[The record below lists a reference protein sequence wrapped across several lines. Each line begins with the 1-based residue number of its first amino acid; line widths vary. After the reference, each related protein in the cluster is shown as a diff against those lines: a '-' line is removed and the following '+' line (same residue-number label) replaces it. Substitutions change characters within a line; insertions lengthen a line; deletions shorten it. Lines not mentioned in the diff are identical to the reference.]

1 MSWAEAKWTVDSL
14 LQKIGQAPNNMRSFI
29 AYSLSATSIGLKFQ
43 EPADSYDANNNLI
56 CSVGGVMI
64 RMSDTG
70 YPTKPSEG
78 TLVVN
83 NTNLG
88 AYINTPFTVSG
99 LTKGK
104 KYYFSAFPYS
114 VQGVYNLSSNAANRA
129 DATPAAG
136 EIANVT
142 ISIDDDSAF
151 SSVVVTCVDETES
164 ASTQSATLTK
174 TKKTASFVVPIGHTY
189 HIEYG
194 AEDGYSKP
202 DNTTPKVSVAGTTS
216 NYTATYYYFTA
227 TIAVTYP
234 AGATCTCEC
243 GSTKYTAPNTS
254 GSHTFQVHNVG
265 TWTVKAVSG
274 SDTDSTSVS
283 ITSSGQSRSVEL
295 SFAKIYGISRDITA
309 TSPAWARTDSAI
321 GKAATATVGTTAGRS
336 DFDNCYPWSGI
347 SRETLSTGDVMVKIP
362 KFWYRRYRNGNVE
375 YLKIADNATS
385 GFTLHPAFNHGG
397 VAKDYLYVGAYKTSS
412 DDKSASGVTPWTG
425 RKREITRS
433 GAKEKG
439 TGWGILDIAALSAIQ
454 MLILV
459 EFANNNVQSVIGR
472 GYCDSN
478 PTGFAIITGTCNNVS
493 GLTGRPAG
501 TDGEVDVVWRGIEGL
516 WGNVWEWVDGVNC
529 NNGTYYVCN
538 DPSKYADDTTTNYT
552 ALSFKGS
559 TTWTGKSYITQE
571 GLDTGSNPHVM
582 LPSAA
587 GSGSETT
594 YECDTCG
601 CSTEWRVFQHG
612 GSWEEGSGCGLF
624 TALLNQ
630 PSSAAYSSFGS
641 RLLYIPS

>member
-88 AYINTPFTVSG
+88 AYVNTPFTVSG
-99 LTKGK
+99 LTKGR

-234 AGATCTCEC
+234 VGATCTCEC

-274 SDTDSTSVS
+274 SDTDSKSVS

-295 SFAKIYGISRDITA
+295 SFVKIYGISRDITA
-309 TSPAWARTDSAI
+309 NLSRLDEN
-321 GKAATATVGTTAGRS
+321 GFRCRQ
-336 DFDNCYPWSGI
+336 DCY
-347 SRETLSTGDVMVKIP
+347 RN
-362 KFWYRRYRNGNVE
+362 RRY
-375 YLKIADNATS
+375 
-385 GFTLHPAFNHGG
+385 
-397 VAKDYLYVGAYKTSS
+397 
-412 DDKSASGVTPWTG
+412 
-425 RKREITRS
+425 
-433 GAKEKG
+433 
-439 TGWGILDIAALSAIQ
+439 
-454 MLILV
+454 
-459 EFANNNVQSVIGR
+459 
-472 GYCDSN
+472 
-478 PTGFAIITGTCNNVS
+478 
-493 GLTGRPAG
+493 
-501 TDGEVDVVWRGIEGL
+501 
-516 WGNVWEWVDGVNC
+516 
-529 NNGTYYVCN
+529 
-538 DPSKYADDTTTNYT
+538 
-552 ALSFKGS
+552 
-559 TTWTGKSYITQE
+559 
-571 GLDTGSNPHVM
+571 
-582 LPSAA
+582 
-587 GSGSETT
+587 
-594 YECDTCG
+594 
-601 CSTEWRVFQHG
+601 
-612 GSWEEGSGCGLF
+612 
-624 TALLNQ
+624 
-630 PSSAAYSSFGS
+630 YSRFE
-641 RLLYIPS
+641 

>member
-14 LQKIGQAPNNMRSFI
+14 LQKIGQAPNNMRGFT
-29 AYSLSATSIGLKFQ
+29 AYPLSTTSIGLKFQ

-70 YPTKPSEG
+70 YPAKPSEG

-88 AYINTPFTVSG
+88 AYANTPFTVSR
-99 LTKGK
+99 LTKDK

-114 VQGVYNLSSNAANRA
+114 AQGVYNLSSNTANRA

-164 ASTQSATLTK
+164 ATTQSVTLTK

-189 HIEYG
+189 HIEYSE
-194 AEDGYSKP
+194 EDGYSKP
-202 DNTTPKVSVAGTTS
+202 DKTTPKVSVAGTTS
-216 NYTATYYYFTA
+216 SYTATYYYFTS

-234 AGATCTCEC
+234 TGATCTCEC

-254 GSHTFQVHNVG
+254 GRYTFKVHNVG
-265 TWTVKAVSG
+265 TWTVKAVSD
-274 SDTDSTSVS
+274 SDTDSKPVS
-283 ITSSGQSRSVEL
+283 ITSSGQSHSVEL
-295 SFAKIYGISRDITA
+295 SFVRIYGISRDITA
-309 TSPAWARTDSAI
+309 ASPAWARTDLAV
-321 GKAATATVGTTAGRS
+321 GKTAKATVGTTAGSS
-336 DFDNCYPWSGI
+336 DFNNCYPWSGI
-347 SRETLSTGDVMVKIP
+347 VRETLSTGDVMVKIP
-362 KFWYRRYRNGNVE
+362 KFWYRRYHSGNVE
-375 YLKIADNATS
+375 YIKIADKATS
-385 GFTLHPAFNHGG
+385 GFTLHPAFNHNG
-397 VAKDYLYVGAYKTSS
+397 VAKDYLYVGAYKTTSS
-412 DDKSASGVTPWTG
+412 NKSV
-425 RKREITRS
+425 S
-433 GAKEKG
+433 GASPLVNQTRATMRSNARAKG
-439 TGWGILDIAALSAIQ
+439 RGWSIIDIAALSAIQ

-478 PTGFAIITGTCNNVS
+478 NASLSTGTCNNVS

-501 TDGEVDVVWRGIEGL
+501 TDGKTDVVWRGIEGF
-516 WGNVWEWVDGVNC
+516 WGNVYEWVDGVNW
-529 NNGTYYVCN
+529 NNNTYYVCN
-538 DPSKYADDTTTNYT
+538 DPSKYADDTATNYT
-552 ALSFKGS
+552 ALSFKGATS
-559 TTWTGKSYITQE
+559 NSSGYITQE
-571 GLDTGSNPHVM
+571 GLDMGDNSHVM
-582 LPSAA
+582 LPSAI

-594 YECDTCG
+594 YYCDYCYTDTG
-601 CSTEWRVFQHG
+601 WRVFRHG
-612 GSWEEGSGCGLF
+612 GSWYIGSICGLF
-624 TALLNQ
+624 MADLSYG
-630 PSSAAYSSFGS
+630 SSISSSYIGS